1 MKNLSQVLEEV
12 LKKVK
17 PSEEEYNE
25 LNRIAAEVIDRVKLS
40 VKRRELDVHVIL
52 IGSAARNTWVAGDR
66 DIDIFIGFDPSIPK
80 NDLERYGIDIGKEVA
95 GDSYVI
101 QYAEHP
107 YVKAKINDFVFD
119 IVPYYKVEAASLS
132 ISAVDRT
139 PFHQRFVTANIN
151 GREDQVRLL
160 KQFLKGIG
168 IYGAELKIK
177 GFSGYLCELL
187 IIKYESFLQLLKDV
201 TSWKS
206 GKFISVLGE
215 ETSTDFG
222 SPLIVVDPVDP
233 KRNVAAAVSSESF
246 FNFIDSAR
254 EFLLKP
260 CIEFFFPKQIG
271 AICAEDLRDILS
283 KRGTKIYALCFKML
297 ELVED
302 IAYPQLEK
310 SVKSICKA
318 LSRAGFQPLRS
329 DIYFD
334 KGNAVLLL
342 ELIVW
347 NLPPL
352 YRHIGPPVECKE
364 HSRKFKDRY
373 LNDPSVFSGP
383 FIQNTRYIVEIPRK
397 CLSVDAFLQGE
408 LKNVKLGRAVY
419 RSMKN
424 GCEVLC
430 DEDMLKIDSREY
442 RVFLAKYFNKVQLR
456 CK

>member
-25 LNRIAAEVIDRVKLS
+25 LNKAAAEVINRVKLS
-40 VKRRELDVHVIL
+40 VKRRKLDVHVIL

-80 NDLERYGIDIGKEVA
+80 DDLERYGIDIGKEVA
-95 GDSYVI
+95 GESYVI

-107 YVKAKINDFVFD
+107 YVKAKINGFVFD
-119 IVPYYKVEAASLS
+119 IVPYYKVDAASLS

-139 PFHQRFVTANIN
+139 PFHQQFVTANIK

-168 IYGAELKIK
+168 IYGAELKVK

-201 TSWKS
+201 TNWKS
-206 GKFISVLGE
+206 GKFISLLRE
-215 ETSTDFG
+215 ETSVDFS

-233 KRNVAAAVSSESF
+233 KRNVAAAVSAESF

-254 EFLLKP
+254 EFLSKP
-260 CIEFFFPKQIG
+260 CIEFFFPQQMG

-283 KRGTKIYALCFKML
+283 KRGTKIYALSFKML

-318 LSRAGFQPLRS
+318 LSRAGFQQLRS

-364 HSRKFKDRY
+364 HARKFKDRY

-383 FIQNTRYIVEIPRK
+383 FIQNSRYIVEIPRK
-397 CLSVDAFLQGE
+397 CLSVDAFLQRE

-430 DEDMLKIDSREY
+430 DEDILKIDSREY
-442 RVFLAKYFNKVQLR
+442 RVFLAKYFKKVQLR